1 MTPTQ
6 NENLPVSSLPRRRSW
21 KRGMGAVRKIGQ
33 DWYIRFCA
41 GGRRFEEKVPV
52 KTKHEAQACLRSRLN
67 KIDKGEFRAES
78 LTVRIRD
85 LYELVRND
93 YFIKGQIV
101 ADLVKRWKHLE
112 PAFGPRKAR
121 EVNES
126 EIAHYCA
133 QRLTVGATPATVQR
147 EISCL
152 RRMFRLGLKQRILSA
167 VPTFEQIEQNGKNS
181 RQGFFED
188 EDFQK
193 VCAALPAHLEVLAM
207 VAYWT
212 GARKGELLKL
222 EWRHIDLKSGKVQLE
237 AGMVKSKHA
246 RSFYLPPDALHAL
259 QRWKRATKEIEL
271 QGQCTVSTV
280 FHLNGKPIRDF
291 RGAWDRAFE
300 VTGVSRKLFHDLRRS
315 SVRNYVRSGVPKSVC
330 RSISGHLTDSIFDRY
345 DIQDDTDK
353 LAAAQA
359 VARRLQEARNG
370 EAMGKERLRET
381 V

>member
-6 NENLPVSSLPRRRSW
+6 LDDLPVSSRTPRRSW
-21 KRGMGAVRKIGQ
+21 KRGMGAVRKIGP
-33 DWYIRFCA
+33 DWYMRFCE

-52 KTKHEAQACLRSRLN
+52 KTKHEAQACLRARLN
-67 KIDKGEFRAES
+67 KIDKGEFRPES
-78 LTVRIRD
+78 LTVRVRD
-85 LYELVRND
+85 LYQLIRDD
-93 YFIKGQIV
+93 YFIKGQR
-101 ADLVKRWKHLE
+101 AEDLTKRWQHLE
-112 PAFGPRKAR
+112 PVLGQRKAR

-126 EIAHYCA
+126 AIAHYSA
-133 QRLTVGATPATVQR
+133 QRLTAGATPATVQR

-152 RRMFRLGLKQRILSA
+152 RRMFRLGLKQHLLST
-167 VPTFEQIEQNGKNS
+167 VPSFEQIEQNGKNA

-193 VCAALPAHLEVLAM
+193 VCAALPAHLQVLAI

-212 GARKGELLKL
+212 GARRGELLKL
-222 EWRHIDLKSGKVQLE
+222 EWRHVDLKLGKVQLE

-246 RSFYLPPDALHAL
+246 RSFFLPPDALNAL
-259 QRWKRATKEIEL
+259 QRWKRATKEWEL
-271 QGQCTVSTV
+271 HGQCTVSTV

-291 RGAWDRAFE
+291 RGAWDHAFE
-300 VTGVSRKLFHDLRRS
+300 VAGVSRKLFHDLRRS
-315 SVRNYVRSGVPKSVC
+315 SVRNYVRAGVPKSVC

-345 DIQDDTDK
+345 DIQDDADK
-353 LAAAQA
+353 QAAAQA
-359 VARRLQEARNG
+359 IARRVQEARNG